1 LIIKC
6 NKEDKRARV
15 PEKDGRK
22 KKATFLEQATAKSNP
37 DEVAWSEM
45 NTYQNRH
52 SNGIIPTAHMTIK
65 TEKNIFKQMGRT
77 SGVWRAKV
85 VSFQN
90 THTRSHLTSSTT
102 AIARLESLRNSTR
115 GEL

>member
-1 LIIKC
+1 MG
-6 NKEDKRARV
+6 
-15 PEKDGRK
+15 EKN
-22 KKATFLEQATAKSNP
+22 ATFLEQATAKSNP

-77 SGVWRAKV
+77 SGVWRGKSRI
-85 VSFQN
+85 VSEYPHQKPPN
-90 THTRSHLTSSTT
+90 
-102 AIARLESLRNSTR
+102 E
-115 GEL
+115 

>member
-1 LIIKC
+1 
-6 NKEDKRARV
+6 
-15 PEKDGRK
+15 
-22 KKATFLEQATAKSNP
+22 
-37 DEVAWSEM
+37 
-45 NTYQNRH
+45 
-52 SNGIIPTAHMTIK
+52 MTIK
-65 TEKNIFKQMGRT
+65 TEKNIFKQMDRT